1 MPRCFKNAKIFATN
15 QNVHLEGP
23 VVKYFK
29 NIKQNIMWQ
38 VDPGGL
44 FDTLDFHS
52 AQLVVH

>member
-29 NIKQNIMWQ
+29 NIKQNLMWQ

-52 AQLVVH
+52 AQLAVH

>member
-1 MPRCFKNAKIFATN
+1 MFPTN
-15 QNVHLEGP
+15 QNVHLKGP
-23 VVKYFK
+23 VVKYIQK
-29 NIKQNIMWQ
+29 YIKQNLMWQ